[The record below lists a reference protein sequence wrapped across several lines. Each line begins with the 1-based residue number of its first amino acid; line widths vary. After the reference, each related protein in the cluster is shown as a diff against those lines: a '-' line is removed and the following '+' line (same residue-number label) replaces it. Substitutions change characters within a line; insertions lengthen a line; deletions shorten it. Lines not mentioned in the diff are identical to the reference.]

1 MADGNLVRQSNV
13 GEGSMVFG
21 PTVCDVP
28 LLPYEKELIKTI
40 GITEEE
46 YRKFTEEAKRR
57 GAVRPAEYAGI
68 PDIKNAAAVPIL
80 INLAIGLVLTGIAYL
95 LTPKP
100 KMPSAQRREGG
111 VIDLASVTGANR
123 FTPSRGFETLAELAD
138 YASPVP
144 LIFGLYKDGIGGMLV
159 TPKLVWSRMFSH
171 GSMQRAKLMFVV
183 GEQGIAG
190 SGIQPPDLRGI
201 FLGNNALDTIFEDSF
216 AFYWKAD
223 SSTTFRIRGSDK
235 IYGTRG
241 DSDTGDPDVNSGNAE
256 AFLCP
261 TPENQQDQAFCHA
274 YSPANSTQFGVYGAI
289 ANGTNYRV
297 NYRVVSIP
305 VNNDNNKSRKAMAR
319 QTLSRIKIVG
329 EFDPGD
335 PNKGPSN
342 RDPGDLDPE
351 ELNEI
356 REFNQAGA
364 GRNYS
369 PRMGLTEVNQ
379 NGTIYT
385 VTSGLRLTVNNI
397 SVGDKAV
404 FLIKNNSIDTDF
416 YSKNGIGESVEDIN
430 SAVEAMQV
438 EADSAMQLGEQ
449 FEIGGCIWKVTKRK
463 IERFDPLQDEDQ
475 RITLKCIDTSSSV
488 YRRIGIVSESE
499 VVNPSHEYIGDSGN
513 GATGVGVGEGFY
525 PITKVS
531 IATIRNNR
539 PAVTT
544 EIGLKS
550 TVFQRLNGLCAFNSL
565 PSPSVIEESDE
576 DQIQI
581 NTGTINASIVRSTVF
596 RVFIRNVDSDT
607 DVFNAYPRYFLVRG
621 QRPVAQYN
629 YIRFTN
635 DTDIGVNGEA
645 VLEFKFVQV
654 SGSELR
660 DLPSNTI
667 FIELSQLQSTDSQKN
682 GRSGFVTE
690 TKHVPNVGNITLN
703 VAGRLVGTTN
713 SGQSWKDAL
722 AVNREFG
729 RKANVVSGDEEVS
742 YPASATFY
750 GPLPDAKTGRIVE
763 IGSELTRRTNIANL
777 STDQG
782 KLGAFFYELAGSA
795 GDPGTGRVG
804 DIRRFRSK
812 EFINGSTKTWL
823 YLEWRLEKKRNEVG
837 FYARQL
843 NGERFGW
850 KFVSVKVLGS
860 GGGFTNNSELEIKRG
875 SEATNVLTGQTDY
888 QDTNPYVA
896 NHPDGDLRYSGA
908 IFQVNAT
915 TEDVVL
921 PARSQSYLYDL
932 FGDTAGFADGETKT
946 ITKILTKG
954 SKSIKADLTVTAR
967 TFTESVVGNLRGWTI
982 PKLTKIY
989 QDANTT
995 KDWNVGDRIKDRR
1008 TISTDNPF
1016 YTVYD
1021 DPGQEWEIGE
1031 VTVITQPSVID
1042 AELFFAQQTQITDI
1056 SQYREYVDKS
1066 NSDSPE
1072 HEIVYVN
1079 EIQRNEFK
1087 VNMNDLTLAGL
1098 SLKASRNFTSLD
1110 QMRCWLSS
1118 GMNVERLHPRPNDAY
1133 GDTNAIGPSNLFT
1146 DLVYFL
1152 FTDQLSGAGGLLAM
1166 NSGDPYLVDKDE
1178 LIKTSRFL
1186 EKQKLFFN
1194 GPIVERTNLS
1204 QYITSIAPYFLCN
1217 FIITDG
1223 KFSLKPAVPVRTGG
1237 DINDRAV
1244 PIDQLFT
1251 SGNILE
1257 DTFKLEYLATEERRV
1272 FKAVIRYRQERANKL
1287 PEERA
1292 ITIKGTD
1299 GSGNYADPGVD
1310 LLPEE
1315 QFDLTQFCTSED
1327 HAIMAGKYMLALR
1340 AFVTHTI
1347 SFSTTAEGL
1356 NVKAGSYIKVIT
1368 ESSPYSSAN
1377 NGTISSS
1384 GVVTSVSPLED
1395 GFYRVDYFKTGKDD
1409 IETGQMQVSNGI
1421 VSDSTFHDSVF
1432 TVRVDSNSENV
1443 YIVEQLTFSQDG
1455 TVDIVAS
1462 EHPCD
1467 TEGRSK
1473 IVNSILNSGFTI
1485 F

>member
-1 MADGNLVRQSNV
+1 MAGGNLVRQSDV
-13 GEGSMVFG
+13 GEGAVVIG
-21 PTVCDVP
+21 PTVYDVP

-46 YRKFTEEAKRR
+46 YRRFTQEAKRR
-57 GAVRPAEYAGI
+57 GALRPAEYAGV
-68 PDIKNAAAVPIL
+68 PDIKNAAAVPVL
-80 INLAIGLVLTGIAYL
+80 INLAIGLVLTGISYL

-171 GSMQRAKLMFVV
+171 GTMQRAKLMFVV

-190 SGIQPPDLRGI
+190 SGIQPPELKGI

-223 SSTTFRIRGSDK
+223 SSTEFRIRGSNK
-235 IYGTRG
+235 VYGTRG
-241 DSDTGDPDVNSGNAE
+241 DLDTGDPDVDPGDGD

-261 TPENQQDQAFCHA
+261 TPDNQQDKAFCHA

-289 ANGTNYRV
+289 ANGTGYRV

-305 VNNDNNKSRKAMAR
+305 VNNDNKKGEKAMAI

-329 EFDPGD
+329 EFDDDNPS
-335 PNKGPSN
+335 KGIVDRNPS
-342 RDPGDLDPE
+342 DLSNPD
-351 ELNEI
+351 LNVI
-356 REFNQAGA
+356 RRFDHAGA

-369 PRMGLTEVNQ
+369 PRMGLIKVNQ
-379 NGTIYT
+379 NGTVYKAS
-385 VTSGLRLTVNNI
+385 SGLRLTVDNI
-397 SVGDKAV
+397 SIGDKAT
-404 FLIKNNSIDTDF
+404 FLIRNSSIDSGF
-416 YSKNGIGESVEDIN
+416 YLKGGRGESVEDIN
-430 SAVEAMQV
+430 STVEAMQI

-463 IERFDPLQDEDQ
+463 IERFDPLFNQDQE
-475 RITLKCIDTSSSV
+475 ITLKCIDTSSSV
-488 YRRIGIVSESE
+488 HRRIGIVSESE
-499 VVNPSHEYIGDSGN
+499 VVNPDHEYIGDSGP
-513 GATGVGVGEGFY
+513 GATGVNVGEGFY

-531 IATIRNNR
+531 IATVRNNR

-565 PSPSVIEESDE
+565 PSPDAINESDE

-596 RVFIRNVDSDT
+596 RVFIRNVDAEDDT
-607 DVFNAYPRYFLVRG
+607 FNPYPRYFLVRG

-635 DTDIGVNGEA
+635 GSDIGSNGEA
-645 VLEFKFVQV
+645 ELEFKFVQV
-654 SGSELR
+654 SGAELK
-660 DLPSNTI
+660 DLPDNTI
-667 FIELSQLQSTDSQKN
+667 FVELSQLRSTDSQQS
-682 GRSGFVTE
+682 GQSGFVEE
-690 TKHVPNVGNITLN
+690 THRVNNVGNITIN
-703 VAGRLVGTTN
+703 VAGRLVGAAG
-713 SGQSWKDAL
+713 SGQSWKDSL
-722 AVNREFG
+722 AKNKEFG
-729 RKANVVSGDEEVS
+729 RNANTVSGEEEAS
-742 YPASATFY
+742 YPGSAIFY
-750 GPLPDAKTGRIVE
+750 GPLPEEKTGRTVE
-763 IGSELTRRTNIANL
+763 INSELTKVRNIANL
-777 STDQG
+777 STGQG
-782 KLGAFFYELAGSA
+782 KLSAFFYELAGSA
-795 GDPGTGRVG
+795 GASGTGSVG
-804 DIRRFRSK
+804 QIRRFQSK
-812 EFINGSTKTWL
+812 EFINESTKTWL
-823 YLEWRLEKKRNEVG
+823 YLEWRLEKKENESD

-843 NGERFGW
+843 NGERYSW

-860 GGGFTNNSELEIKRG
+860 GGGFANDSEIEIKRG
-875 SEATNVLTGQTDY
+875 SEATNLLTAQTDY
-888 QDTNPYVA
+888 PDTNPFVA
-896 NHPDGDLRYSGA
+896 NHPDGDLQYSGA
-908 IFQVNAT
+908 VFQINAVT
-915 TEDVVL
+915 RDVVL
-921 PARSQSYLYDL
+921 AARSQAYRYDR
-932 FGDTAGFADGETKT
+932 FGDVASFRDGQTKT
-946 ITKILTKG
+946 ITDTFTKDD
-954 SKSIKADLTVTAR
+954 KSIKVDLRVTAI
-967 TFTESVVGNLRGWTI
+967 TFAESIVGNLRGWSSPTV
-982 PKLTKIY
+982 TKIY
-989 QDANTT
+989 EDANTT
-995 KDWNVGDRIKDRR
+995 KDWNVGDRFTDRR

-1021 DPGQEWEIGE
+1021 NPGQEWEIGE
-1031 VTVITQPSVID
+1031 VTVITQPPVVD
-1042 AELFFAQQTQITDI
+1042 AELFFATQTQITDI
-1056 SQYREYVDKS
+1056 SLYREYVEKS

-1072 HEIVYVN
+1072 HEIVYIN
-1079 EIQRNEFK
+1079 EIQRNEFE

-1118 GMNVERLHPRPNDAY
+1118 GMDVERLHPRPNDAY
-1133 GDTNAIGPSNLFT
+1133 GNTNAIGPSNLFT

-1152 FTDQLSGAGGLLAM
+1152 LTDQLAGAGGLLGM
-1166 NSGDPYLVDKDE
+1166 NSGNAYLVDKDQ
-1178 LIKTSRFL
+1178 LITTSRFL

-1194 GPIVERTNLS
+1194 GPIVERTNLR
-1204 QYITSIAPYFLCN
+1204 QYITDIAPYFLCN
-1217 FIITDG
+1217 FVITDG
-1223 KFSLKPAVPVRTGG
+1223 KFSLKPALPAKTGG
-1237 DINDRAV
+1237 EFNEGSV
-1244 PIDQLFT
+1244 PIEQLFT

-1272 FKAVIRYRQERANKL
+1272 FKAVIRYRQERPNKL

-1292 ITIKGTD
+1292 ITVKGTD
-1299 GSGNYADPGVD
+1299 DSGNYTDPGVD

-1327 HAIMAGKYMLALR
+1327 HAIMVGKYFLALR

-1347 SFSTTAEGL
+1347 SFSTTVEGL
-1356 NVKAGSYIKVIT
+1356 SIGAGSYIKVIT

-1377 NGTISSS
+1377 NGTINSS

-1395 GFYRVDYFKTGKDD
+1395 GLYRVDYFKTGKDD
-1409 IETGQMQVSNGI
+1409 IDSGRMQVVNGT

-1432 TVRVDSNSENV
+1432 TIRADSNSENV
-1443 YIVEQLTFSQDG
+1443 YVVEQLTFSQDG

-1473 IVNSILNSGFTI
+1473 IVDAIVNGGFKV